1 MSLYFAI
8 KSKKSNLNWQESSRL
23 SRIARQ
29 WSVCGM
35 ILSFL
40 LVYLPILFLIF
51 GSELLSIYQVNST
64 NLTDSKRSLFIMDQ
78 PLQTTQ
84 LVSSSRSSTLT
95 RIVKTIAEPSTPKNY
110 DRLSILIDHDLFK
123 SLKLNTDLFQKL
135 KLSNESLILNPT

>member
-84 LVSSSRSSTLT
+84 LASSSRSSTLT

>member
-1 MSLYFAI
+1 VSLYFAI

-84 LVSSSRSSTLT
+84 LASSSRSSTLT

>member
-51 GSELLSIYQVNST
+51 GNELLSIYQVNST

-84 LVSSSRSSTLT
+84 LASSSRSSTLT

>member
-1 MSLYFAI
+1 VSLYFAI

>member
-51 GSELLSIYQVNST
+51 GNELLSIYQVNST

-78 PLQTTQ
+78 PLQITQ
-84 LVSSSRSSTLT
+84 LASSSRSSTLT

>member
-1 MSLYFAI
+1 MRSLEQKDF
-8 KSKKSNLNWQESSRL
+8 SESWNKKW
-23 SRIARQ
+23 
-29 WSVCGM
+29 
-35 ILSFL
+35 
-40 LVYLPILFLIF
+40 LVVTQIIIIIQLRSLEALILFLIF

-78 PLQTTQ
+78 PLQITQ
-84 LVSSSRSSTLT
+84 LASSSRSSTLT

-135 KLSNESLILNPT
+135 KLSNESLILNPTWHIATTLL

>member
-1 MSLYFAI
+1 VSLYFAI

-78 PLQTTQ
+78 PLQITQ
-84 LVSSSRSSTLT
+84 LASSSRSSTLT

>member
-78 PLQTTQ
+78 PLQITQ
-84 LVSSSRSSTLT
+84 LASSSRSSTLT